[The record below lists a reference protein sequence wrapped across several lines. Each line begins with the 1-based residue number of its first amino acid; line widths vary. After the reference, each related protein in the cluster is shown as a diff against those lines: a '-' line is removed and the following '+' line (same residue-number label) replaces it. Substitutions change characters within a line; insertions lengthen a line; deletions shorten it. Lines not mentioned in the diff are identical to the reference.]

1 MSNQLIHD
9 GLVAAGRTAA
19 QSFRDL
25 KDAESQLADGFGKPA
40 KDTRDKLSNMVATA
54 TEEGFDVSPFR
65 GPESVFKFPEFGAH
79 IEIVI
84 TQIPDRLHDSVDE
97 IDGLLERAEARVKEL
112 KARRKATIERL
123 AIRGEIELVPQP
135 PTLRF
140 KQIAQS

>member
-1 MSNQLIHD
+1 MSTQLIHD
-9 GLVAAGRTAA
+9 GLIAAGRTAA

-25 KDAESQLADGFGKPA
+25 KDAEAQLADGFGEPA
-40 KDTRDKLSNMVATA
+40 KDTRDKLSTMVAAA

-65 GPESVFKFPEFGAH
+65 GAESAFKFPEFGAH

-84 TQIPDRLHDSVDE
+84 TQLPDRDHKAIDE
-97 IDGLLERAEARVKEL
+97 VDGLLERAEARVKEL
-112 KARRKATIERL
+112 KARRKATIEKL